1 MRFNSDKRMFNFAGC
16 CLELLRSVLLVGAVT
31 IYIILFLFRGNLL
44 IMSKAKCDSFEGRL
58 FPIFFT
64 DIYIY
69 TKLYLRL
76 YR

>member
-44 IMSKAKCDSFEGRL
+44 IMSKAMQSVTVLKAD
-58 FPIFFT
+58 FFQFFC
-64 DIYIY
+64 
-69 TKLYLRL
+69 
-76 YR
+76 